1 MKQFKKIIALALA
14 LVLSL
19 SLAAC
24 ASKTETTSSETASTE
39 TASTETASDAVESK
53 GTITVAAS
61 PTPHAEILAQAKP
74 ILEAEGWTL
83 EVKEFQDYVQPNNV
97 VESGE
102 FDANYFQHIPYLE
115 QGTHLVNA
123 GGIHYEPFGIY
134 PGTKSSLDDI
144 AEGDTIA
151 VPNDTTNEARA
162 LLLLQDNGILKLKDG
177 AGLTATV
184 LDIEENPY
192 NVEILELEAAQVPRV
207 KDEVAYVVL
216 NGNYALDAG
225 FSVAKDALSY
235 EKSDSDAAKTYVN
248 IIAVKEGNE
257 NSEKIQALVAALKS
271 DTIRQYINDTYDGAV
286 VPFDD

>member
-1 MKQFKKIIALALA
+1 
-14 LVLSL
+14 
-19 SLAAC
+19 
-24 ASKTETTSSETASTE
+24 
-39 TASTETASDAVESK
+39 
-53 GTITVAAS
+53 
-61 PTPHAEILAQAKP
+61 
-74 ILEAEGWTL
+74 
-83 EVKEFQDYVQPNNV
+83 VQPNNV

-102 FDANYFQHIPYLE
+102 FDANYFQHIPYLENFNEE

-207 KDEVAYVVL
+207 KDEVAFVVL

-225 FSVAKDALSY
+225 FSVAKDSLAY
-235 EKSDSDAAKTYVN
+235 EESDSDAAKTYVN